1 MSLTNPSL
9 RSRIYFSMIV
19 MILISMIV
27 TGVFTIYHF
36 KGKND
41 DYHSKRL
48 SRQEERVISTIQ
60 YFLKDNDLEEN
71 MDTYIKEFADK
82 ILEIADVNNL
92 NINIF
97 NNRGEILMSSHM
109 DTSDPEFFLKT
120 VKDDVFKKL
129 QKDGHVVVEHDQEG
143 QIFLSTFSYVKT
155 DEGKKICI
163 INLPYSRSDAANKRE
178 VQEFLT
184 SLLIVYAF
192 LLIAVF
198 LLAYFLSNYI
208 TKSLR
213 VIREKFK
220 SIGINKKNEPISWKG
235 TDEIGSLVE
244 EYNKMISQLEVSA
257 VKLAKSE
264 RESAWREMAKQVA
277 HEIKNPLTPMK
288 LSVQHLQRAIQPDDP
303 DFDEK
308 MQIFSD
314 KMIRQIDTLTSIA
327 NEFSNFAKMPKAK
340 IGEIDVIK
348 ILKATIAL
356 FAETEGLKMHF
367 TNNSRM
373 DALMVQGDSEQLTRV
388 FNNLIKN
395 GIQAVPDGREGEIVV
410 VLEETDSKITVQIK
424 DNGTGIPKDK
434 EDKIFAPNFT
444 TKSSGSGLG
453 LAMVRSIVENHQGKI
468 WFETNPPNETS
479 FFVSLPKHLIENN
492 ELQ

>member
-27 TGVFTIYHF
+27 TGVFTIYYF

-41 DYHSKRL
+41 EYHSKRL
-48 SRQEERVISTIQ
+48 SRQEDRVISTIQ
-60 YFLKDNDLEEN
+60 YFLKENALQEN

-92 NINIF
+92 DINIF
-97 NNRGEILMSSHM
+97 NNSGEILMSSHM
-109 DTSDPEFFLKT
+109 DTSDPIFFLKT
-120 VKDDVFKKL
+120 VKEDVFAQL
-129 QKDGHVVVEHDQEG
+129 QRAGHVVVEHDQEG
-143 QIFLSTFSYVKT
+143 QVFLSTFSYIKN
-155 DEGKKICI
+155 DAGKKICI

-178 VQEFLT
+178 VREFLT

-198 LLAYFLSNYI
+198 LLAYLLSNYI

-220 SIGINKKNEPISWKG
+220 SIGINKKNEPILWKG
-235 TDEIGSLVE
+235 TDEIGSLVA
-244 EYNKMISQLEVSA
+244 EYNHMISELEVSA
-257 VKLAKSE
+257 IKLAKSE

-288 LSVQHLQRAIQPDDP
+288 LSVQHLQRALQADDP

-308 MQIFSD
+308 MQVFSD
-314 KMIRQIDTLTSIA
+314 KMITQIDALTSIA

-340 IGEIDVIK
+340 IGEIDLIK
-348 ILKATIAL
+348 ILKSTIEL

-367 TNNSRM
+367 TNNITTDS
-373 DALMVQGDSEQLTRV
+373 LMIQGDAEQLTRV

-395 GIQAVPDGREGEIVV
+395 GIQAVPDNRSGEIVV
-410 VLEETDSKITVQIK
+410 VLEETNQSIIVQIK

-434 EDKIFAPNFT
+434 EEKIFAPNFT

-453 LAMVRSIVENHQGKI
+453 LAMVQSMVENHQGKI
-468 WFETNPPNETS
+468 WFETDPPNETS
-479 FFVSLPKHLIENN
+479 FFVSLPKQLKLER
-492 ELQ
+492 EE